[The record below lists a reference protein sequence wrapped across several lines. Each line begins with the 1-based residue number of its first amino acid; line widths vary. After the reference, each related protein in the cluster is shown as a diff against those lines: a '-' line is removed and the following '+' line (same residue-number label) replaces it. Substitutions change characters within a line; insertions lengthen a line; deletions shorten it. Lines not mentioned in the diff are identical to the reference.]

1 MSPADGEPVA
11 APFGLDRDPLKDGRQ
26 SPAALH
32 IARGVGRL
40 LASFGL
46 ASVSELPLPNG
57 RRADLVAL
65 SGKGEFWIVEIKSSV
80 EDFRAD
86 HKWHEYWE
94 FCDRLYFAVAP
105 SFPQEMLPQG
115 TGLIV
120 ADRYGGEIIRAVPEV
135 RLPAHRRRAMA
146 LRFGRV
152 AAARL
157 QSLADPG
164 LAIGALTRG
173 E

>member
-1 MSPADGEPVA
+1 MAD
-11 APFGLDRDPLKDGRQ
+11 PFGLDNVPLKDGRQ
-26 SPAALH
+26 SAAAMQ

-40 LASFGL
+40 LASLGH
-46 ASVSELPLPNG
+46 ASVSELCLPNG
-57 RRADLVAL
+57 RRADVVAL
-65 SGKGEFWIVEIKSSV
+65 SAKGDIWIVEIKSSV

-86 HKWHEYWE
+86 QKWPEYRE

-105 SFPQEMLPQG
+105 SFPQELLPQE

-120 ADRYGGEIIRAVPEV
+120 ADRYGGEIVRPVSEQ
-135 RLPAHRRRAMA
+135 RLPAHRRRAMS

-157 QSLADPG
+157 QSIADPG
-164 LAIGALTRG
+164 LALDTMIRG
-173 E
+173 D

>member
-1 MSPADGEPVA
+1 MASPYSIDSMPA
-11 APFGLDRDPLKDGRQ
+11 RDGRQ
-26 SPAALH
+26 SVAALH

-40 LASFGL
+40 FASLGL
-46 ASVSELPLPNG
+46 ASLSELVLPNG
-57 RRADLVAL
+57 RRADVVAL
-65 SGKGEFWIVEIKSSV
+65 SDKGDLWIVEIKSSV

-86 HKWHEYWE
+86 QKWPEYCE
-94 FCDRLYFAVAP
+94 YCDRLYFAVSPA
-105 SFPQEMLPQG
+105 FPQDLLPRE

-120 ADRYGGEIIRAVPEV
+120 ADRYGGEIVRSVPAT

-146 LRFGRV
+146 LRFGRA

-164 LAIGALTRG
+164 LALEALTRG

>member
-1 MSPADGEPVA
+1 MA
-11 APFGLDRDPLKDGRQ
+11 AALGLDRAPLHDGRQ

-32 IARGVGRL
+32 IARGVGRV
-40 LASFGL
+40 LASLGL

-57 RRADLVAL
+57 RRADIVAL
-65 SGKGEFWIVEIKSSV
+65 SEKGDIWIVEIKSSI

-86 HKWHEYWE
+86 QKWPEYWDY
-94 FCDRLYFAVAP
+94 CDRLFFAVSPA
-105 SFPQEMLPQG
+105 FPQELLPHE
-115 TGLIV
+115 TGIIV
-120 ADRYGGEIIRAVPEV
+120 ADRYGGEIIRSVEEC

-157 QSLADPG
+157 QSVADPG
-164 LAIGALTRG
+164 LTLEALLRG
-173 E
+173 D